1 MLYLLDVMTLGQRDM
16 STLGLFARTRYTARL
31 SVKLLVGLCLLST
44 PAMAQTTGLNS
55 TILVAQLPVVLGEG
69 SQGPAVR
76 ELQESLDRRGLFPGV
91 KDGIY
96 GPATTQAVRQFQR
109 IRGLDV
115 TGNVDTRTLD
125 LLDLDLERAPV
136 GLTHPV
142 HGTIS
147 GERVTSASSAN
158 DVVKLQNVLNSFG
171 FGLVADGV
179 YGAATTQAIR
189 TYQRTA
195 ELDVNGIADR
205 ETLIRMGF
213 RSGSVPS
220 QSSDLGTFSNSSQQG
235 RYVAAV
241 ITRSSDLSRVRRNF
255 PYATRESNRLG
266 DYISLGRFRE
276 RSDAATVVNQA
287 KELGYDARILR
298 D

>member
-1 MLYLLDVMTLGQRDM
+1 M
-16 STLGLFARTRYTARL
+16 STLGLFARTRHTTRL
-31 SVKLLVGLCLLST
+31 SIKLLVGLCLLSA
-44 PAMAQTTGLNS
+44 PAMAQTARSNS
-55 TILVAQLPVVLGEG
+55 SILVAQLPVVLSEG

-76 ELQESLDRRGLFPGV
+76 ELQESLDQRGLFPSV

-109 IRGLDV
+109 IRGLEV

-125 LLDLDLERAPV
+125 LLDLDLESAPV

-147 GERVTSASSAN
+147 GDQVTSASSRD

-179 YGAATTQAIR
+179 YGTATTQAIR
-189 TYQRTA
+189 TYQRTS
-195 ELDVNGIADR
+195 ELDVDGVADR
-205 ETLIRMGF
+205 ETLLRMGF
-213 RSGSVPS
+213 RSGGVQS
-220 QSSDLGTFSNSSQQG
+220 QSSDLGTISSSSQQG

-241 ITRSSDLSRVRRNF
+241 ITRSSDLSRVRRSF
-255 PYATRESNRLG
+255 PYATRASNRLG

-276 RSDAATVVNQA
+276 RSDAATVVDQA
-287 KELGYDARILR
+287 KELGYDARVLR